1 MRTLKRRDFLQSGA
15 LAFGSAFLTSRLA
28 FARTGTSKS
37 RFVFIIMRGALDG
50 LAAVPPYGDADY
62 AGLRRELALK
72 APGTPGGALPLN
84 GFFGLHPSLGFLH
97 GAYTARELVV
107 FHALASPY
115 RERSHFDGQDVLENG
130 SLQPHVLQTGWL
142 NRALASLQ
150 AGHGK
155 ELGVAL
161 GQNFPLVMRGPASV
175 TSWSPSKLASL
186 DDDTLERITDLYAG
200 DPLLASRLADA
211 LAADAIAN
219 GATDTAMNSAVPN
232 AIANGTPDAS
242 MNSAVPH
249 DIAHAAPH
257 AASAATNAASLAP
270 ATGATTSNLTPMG
283 SPAAQTSQLGTVADA
298 MAANSVPS
306 GAPAAGAS
314 QPSTGDMASAHTHAT
329 TMSTEASPAGEP
341 ANAMRDSRVATSTNA
356 QSNTAGD
363 VRPNQLQRGKQ
374 MRYTEVVRAA
384 ASFLRRDDGPQ
395 VAVFDTTGWD
405 THANE
410 GSAEGQLAGRL
421 AALDAGLRT
430 LKAEL
435 GPAWADTA
443 VLLATEFGRTAA
455 TNGTRGTDHG
465 TATAAFLLG
474 GAVQGGRVLA
484 DWPGLSSH
492 ALYQGRDLKPT
503 ADLRS
508 VLKGVLSEHL
518 LVASSALESSVFPN
532 SSEARSIKDL
542 FRV

>member
-1 MRTLKRRDFLQSGA
+1 MRTLKRRDFLHAGA
-15 LAFGSAFLTSRLA
+15 LALGSAFLTSRLA

-37 RFVFIIMRGALDG
+37 HFIFIIMRGALDG
-50 LAAVPPYGDADY
+50 LAAVPPYGDSDY

-72 APGTPGGALPLN
+72 APGAPGGALPLN

-97 GAYTARELVV
+97 DSYTARELVV
-107 FHALASPY
+107 FHAMASPY

-130 SLQPHVLQTGWL
+130 GLQPHAVQTGWL

-150 AGHGK
+150 TGRGK

-175 TSWSPSKLASL
+175 TSWSPSKLATL

-219 GATDTAMNSAVPN
+219 SATETAMNSAVP
-232 AIANGTPDAS
+232 
-242 MNSAVPH
+242 
-249 DIAHAAPH
+249 
-257 AASAATNAASLAP
+257 
-270 ATGATTSNLTPMG
+270 
-283 SPAAQTSQLGTVADA
+283 DA
-298 MAANSVPS
+298 MAALSVP
-306 GAPAAGAS
+306 AGAS
-314 QPSTGDMASAHTHAT
+314 AAVPSQ
-329 TMSTEASPAGEP
+329 
-341 ANAMRDSRVATSTNA
+341 R
-356 QSNTAGD
+356 
-363 VRPNQLQRGKQ
+363 NQLQRGKP

-430 LKAEL
+430 LKDEL

-474 GAVQGGRVLA
+474 GTVQGGRVLA

-518 LVASSALESSVFPN
+518 LVASSALESSVFPD
-532 SSEARSIKDL
+532 SSSARPIKGL
-542 FRV
+542 FRA